1 MKVHLLF
8 SPLNADELYFTGKTV
23 VVIDV
28 LRATTT
34 ILAAL
39 SNGAREITPVESVDF
54 AVRVSGNAGGLT
66 LLAGERNAVKIE
78 GFALGNSPLE
88 FSEENVRDKS
98 IVFYT
103 TNGSKAIVRAKF
115 AENLFVASFNNIRA
129 VAEKL
134 LSLKN
139 DVEIMCAGSN
149 GMFCVEDSVA
159 AGFLVDELK
168 KRNEEIEL
176 TDAAKVALVLKKHYG
191 KNVLKMLRESEHGKE
206 LIEKGF
212 EEDLKFAAKLNSLDL
227 VPFYENGSLK
237 ISDEESL
244 PKV

>member
-78 GFALGNSPLE
+78 GFALGN
-88 FSEENVRDKS
+88 
-98 IVFYT
+98 
-103 TNGSKAIVRAKF
+103 
-115 AENLFVASFNNIRA
+115 
-129 VAEKL
+129 
-134 LSLKN
+134 
-139 DVEIMCAGSN
+139 
-149 GMFCVEDSVA
+149 
-159 AGFLVDELK
+159 
-168 KRNEEIEL
+168 
-176 TDAAKVALVLKKHYG
+176 
-191 KNVLKMLRESEHGKE
+191 
-206 LIEKGF
+206 
-212 EEDLKFAAKLNSLDL
+212 
-227 VPFYENGSLK
+227 
-237 ISDEESL
+237 
-244 PKV
+244 